1 MRFRI
6 TLPDPF
12 VGAWIDYIRF
22 ILKAPMIGWREAARG
37 IKRFRRFVPIVGTAP
52 SAREYGRVLRS
63 AWLLVMASRI
73 EGGASIEA
81 YFQQL
86 YGEVRRIMQRGGEN
100 LSQLFM
106 AVVFTGLVLGL
117 FSAVLPSMPG
127 MGMLVLGAMGVA
139 VMLLSPKAHY
149 ITITELDLIGVALAV
164 ASYVIAGFVLNHPNL
179 AVSTAL
185 LAYGLVVLPST
196 IRDYKL
202 RQSMRMRVMNSFN
215 EITTKPIPT
224 PLRDLSPIEKAL
236 KPLWEEARGSG
247 APYLVAWSN
256 TLVTEFLG
264 VVDNIL
270 TNGFLYGLIVLGM
283 GAGVSVGMFT
293 WILGLIWKSLQYS
306 VQAGVSIPFIGGMGV
321 NNYYNTIGTGILGGT
336 MMFDYRLGLLVGGL
350 LGVVGWFLL
359 HPYFTLY

>member
-1 MRFRI
+1 MRIRI
-6 TLPDPF
+6 ALPDLF
-12 VGAWIDYIRF
+12 VGPWIDYIRF
-22 ILKAPMIGWREAARG
+22 ILKAPMVGWREAARG
-37 IKRFRRFVPIVGTAP
+37 IKRFRRFVNIVETAP
-52 SAREYGRVLRS
+52 SAREYGSVLRS

-73 EGGASIEA
+73 EGGASVEA

-86 YGEVRRIMQRGGEN
+86 YGEVRRIMQRGSEN
-100 LSQLFM
+100 LSQIYM

-117 FSAVLPSMPG
+117 FTAILPSIPG
-127 MGMLVLGAMGVA
+127 MGLLMLGAMGLV
-139 VMLLSPKAHY
+139 VMLMSPKAHY
-149 ITITELDLIGVALAV
+149 ITITELDFIGVAVAV
-164 ASYVIAGFVLNHPNL
+164 ASYVIAGFVLAHPNL

-185 LAYGLVVLPST
+185 LSYGLVVLPST

-202 RQSMRMRVMNSFN
+202 RQSMRLRVMNSFN

-224 PLRDLSPIEKAL
+224 PLSDLSPIEKAL
-236 KPLWEEARGSG
+236 KPLWEEAKGSG

-270 TNGFLYGLIVLGM
+270 TNGFLYGLIVLGV

-293 WILGLIWKSLQYS
+293 WILSLIWKSLQFAT
-306 VQAGVSIPFIGGMGV
+306 QAGVSLPFVGGLGI
-321 NNYYNTIGTGILGGT
+321 NNYYNAIGTGILGGT
-336 MMFDYRLGLLVGGL
+336 MTFDYRLGLLVGGL

-359 HPYFTLY
+359 HPYFIV

>member
-37 IKRFRRFVPIVGTAP
+37 IKRFRRFVPIVETAP

-86 YGEVRRIMQRGGEN
+86 YGEVRRIIQRGSDN
-100 LSQLFM
+100 LSQLYM

-127 MGMLVLGAMGVA
+127 LGLLVLGVMGVA
-139 VMLLSPKAHY
+139 VMLMSPKAHY
-149 ITITELDLIGVALAV
+149 ITITVLDVIGIIIAV
-164 ASYVIAGFVLNHPNL
+164 ASYIITATVLGHPNL

-185 LAYGLVVLPST
+185 LTYGLVVLPNT
-196 IRDYKL
+196 ARDFRL

-224 PLRDLSPIEKAL
+224 PLRDLSPIEKSL
-236 KPLWEEARGSG
+236 KPLWEEAKGSG
-247 APYLVAWSN
+247 APFLVAWSN

-264 VVDNIL
+264 IVDNVL
-270 TNGFLYGLIVLGM
+270 TNGLLYGLIVLGV

-293 WILGLIWKSLQYS
+293 WILSLIWKSFQLAM
-306 VQAGVSIPFIGGMGV
+306 QAGVSLPFVGGMGI
-321 NNYYNTIGTGILGGT
+321 NNYYNAIGTGFLGGT
-336 MMFDYRLGLLVGGL
+336 MVFDHRLGLLVGGL
-350 LGVVGWFLL
+350 LGVVGWFFLS
-359 HPYFTLY
+359 PYFVL